1 MFVMGKMPY
10 WAGATE
16 AFSLLTFHGLCICW
30 ILMQQSIH
38 SMIDDNME
46 FIHCS
51 TTCCGFQWC
60 LTFLLWI
67 TNILPLAYT
76 TYEVWISVHFV
87 LYLQL
92 QYLHIQRN
100 LLVFTILTNCWL
112 LLFWHSV
119 DRPSK
124 DWDKVCTKF
133 RKQGKKSMFSEFKP
147 DKYVNWNPRDS
158 DYPLSEE
165 VDPIKRTERPNL
177 MLWTSPKFTLAG
189 AIVMVSMLLIYT
201 L

>member
-1 MFVMGKMPY
+1 
-10 WAGATE
+10 
-16 AFSLLTFHGLCICW
+16 
-30 ILMQQSIH
+30 
-38 SMIDDNME
+38 MINRLDGSRVGETRTRIPLRPRCSKDDSRFPEN
-46 FIHCS
+46 S
-51 TTCCGFQWC
+51 K
-60 LTFLLWI
+60 
-67 TNILPLAYT
+67 NDK
-76 TYEVWISVHFV
+76 
-87 LYLQL
+87 
-92 QYLHIQRN
+92 
-100 LLVFTILTNCWL
+100 
-112 LLFWHSV
+112 V